1 MVDDYIDIF
10 EEEDLVKTLPTPGVQ
25 RTDTGVL
32 DINLEPETIP
42 DIADPLGDAARY
54 IIREG
59 AEKDIIGYPK
69 TFDVADPLG
78 RAIFKT
84 PEQREETSVSMAPTY
99 KVLSEIT
106 DFVGFDIPQ
115 FLNKPII
122 PVGKGEK
129 ISIARYS
136 PTAALG
142 ALGLEFLIGEGPGQ
156 TFRTMEVG
164 KEISPFQVAIV
175 APRIERAR

>member
-78 RAIFKT
+78 MAPFRT
-84 PEQREETSVSMAPTY
+84 EEQKEKTSVSLAPAYRT
-99 KVLSEIT
+99 LSEIT

-115 FLNKPII
+115 FLHEPTIS
-122 PVGKGEK
+122 VGPKK
-129 ISIARYS
+129 
-136 PTAALG
+136 
-142 ALGLEFLIGEGPGQ
+142 
-156 TFRTMEVG
+156 
-164 KEISPFQVAIV
+164 
-175 APRIERAR
+175 

>member
-10 EEEDLVKTLPTPGVQ
+10 EEEENLVKTLPTPGVQ

-59 AEKDIIGYPK
+59 TEKDISGYPR

-78 RAIFKT
+78 MAPFRT
-84 PEQREETSVSMAPTY
+84 EEQKEKTSVSMSPAY

-106 DFVGFDIPQ
+106 DFVGFD
-115 FLNKPII
+115 L
-122 PVGKGEK
+122 
-129 ISIARYS
+129 
-136 PTAALG
+136 PTVFVNHL
-142 ALGLEFLIGEGPGQ
+142 
-156 TFRTMEVG
+156 
-164 KEISPFQVAIV
+164 
-175 APRIERAR
+175 